1 LEVDAY
7 YPFGRTETATPQAPF
22 QVSRRFTGQVLDA
35 ESGLYYYNARYYDP
49 ELGRFIQPDDVIQDL
64 SNPQSYNRYSYC
76 VNDPLRYTDP
86 TGKDFVLNAGLVNGP
101 VPYMT
106 ARSTLGQIGA
116 SVYNMF
122 PLVDNSIH
130 QVLRGVAAVDHAA
143 GDVLQATTLAVTG
156 DPQLA
161 ENSRNLTLLV
171 GGVGELGK
179 IAKVDEAV
187 VTGAKAL
194 PDEALVVRGGQN
206 LPQNFSKG
214 SGVSVGENG
223 ALNGVSVQSAN
234 GVDVKT
240 LSQNIPHNQVG
251 VTTVGD
257 VRAAG
262 GNVVHSPTPGNPHH
276 STLSGV
282 NANTASD
289 LFRPTIPNPAKQ

>member
-1 LEVDAY
+1 MKA
-7 YPFGRTETATPQAPF
+7 GRILLFACLFLWTG
-22 QVSRRFTGQVLDA
+22 VSAWAIANPENRCSRVAAGAISNF
-35 ESGLYYYNARYYDP
+35 RYYDP

-86 TGKDFVLNAGLVNGP
+86 TGKDFVLNAGLVPGP

-106 ARSTLGQIGA
+106 ARSTVGQIGA

-130 QVLRGVAAVDHAA
+130 QGLRGVAAVDRAA
-143 GDVLQATTLAVTG
+143 GDVLHATTFAVTG

-214 SGVSVGENG
+214 AGVSVGENG
-223 ALNGVSVQSAN
+223 ALNGVSVQSAH